1 MSPASQHFGRGADL
15 TRYIIDHYWT
25 VDAFLFRPTAA
36 TAPLPP
42 EVQDKYAREYCKFF
56 KRTLSAQL
64 RPIFYSSRVVQR
76 REWQGCR

>member
-1 MSPASQHFGRGADL
+1 MCHLTMSPASQHFGRGADL

-56 KRTLSAQL
+56 RRTFKRAIAIDML
-64 RPIFYSSRVVQR
+64 
-76 REWQGCR
+76 